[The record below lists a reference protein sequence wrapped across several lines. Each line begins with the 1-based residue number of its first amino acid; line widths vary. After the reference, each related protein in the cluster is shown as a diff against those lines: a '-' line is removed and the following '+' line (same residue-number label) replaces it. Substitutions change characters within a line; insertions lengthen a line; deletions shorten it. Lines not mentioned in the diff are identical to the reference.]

1 MIELVGGPRLAGL
14 LAFALCWISGA
25 SHADVSATDSGRTV
39 VLRSKGENVLTLDLL
54 PARNLRGRRLN
65 YPHFGVMYDFLQLEL
80 DPDGKPPASEHDRQ

>member
-14 LAFALCWISGA
+14 LAFALCLISGA
-25 SHADVSATDSGRTV
+25 SHAGVSAADSGRTI
-39 VLRSKGENVLTLDLL
+39 VLLSKGENVLTLDLL

-65 YPHFGVMYDFLQLEL
+65 YPHFGVMYDFLQLEF